1 MFTRPVLL
9 VQDIQDPIGESTAYE
24 TRKTLAG
31 ASLRSLIG
39 AGIPLGGA
47 AGIVLRHSYK
57 ILEAAQDLDRND
69 MLTEKSLTGHGVVIG
84 AGVMGAGIAA
94 LLANIG
100 WRVSLLDRVPED
112 AGTDAKSRNRLG
124 KEGLDRVLKS
134 RPPQFAI
141 AEYVA
146 RVRVGNVEDN
156 LDWLQDADWVVEAAA
171 EDPAIKK
178 QLMATLAVH
187 VNPKT
192 IISSNTSGL
201 GLAEMVAD
209 CPTDFQSR
217 FLGTHFFNPPR
228 YMKPLELIPA
238 ANTDPEIFEG
248 FVRFA
253 DRVLGKRVIRAKDTP
268 GFISTRL
275 GMFSLTKTIE
285 LAVKHDLTVEEVD
298 YLTGQLLGRPR
309 SGTFRL
315 ADVIGLDITARIADN
330 LKTALP
336 GDETYQAI
344 QIPRIMRKLIEEG
357 RVGAKS
363 GAGFYKREKSG
374 EILSLDLN
382 TGEYRPR
389 QEPKLFPRNVEAL
402 PLANRLR
409 KLWEISPEH
418 NKGWLREMLQA
429 TLGYI
434 GHITPEV
441 SDRIV
446 EVDDALIGGFG
457 WEMGP
462 FHILDALGSIE
473 WPDGEPALFDGLKN
487 AVQPRFYTNEAGQHY
502 YFDFHSGVMSP
513 LPRPADVIVLKDLK
527 KAGKVIEET
536 DSAALVDLGEGVV
549 CFEWRSKMN
558 TLNPELIAFLVKA
571 KERAEQDF
579 QALILGG
586 SGENFSAGFDLKIFA
601 EQIEAKK
608 WDEIDRDIRQFQNAL
623 QALKYASVP
632 VVSTAYGYTLGGG
645 CETMLHCD
653 GVQAAFES
661 AIGLPE
667 ANVGLIPGGGG
678 TTQILLR
685 AMVDVPPGTILER
698 SDPYP
703 FLRPAWDT
711 LRLARFS
718 SSADEARSLGYLRD
732 SDGITLH
739 PDRLLHDAKER
750 AVSLADSY
758 RPSAPA
764 QITVMGE
771 DGMARFQWE
780 MHLLRRADKITDHDV
795 RVGLGLARVL
805 TGGSL
810 VHPAEVSEQ
819 YLLNLEREV
828 FLSLAGT
835 AETLARIRHMLST
848 GKPLRN

>member
-1 MFTRPVLL
+1 
-9 VQDIQDPIGESTAYE
+9 
-24 TRKTLAG
+24 
-31 ASLRSLIG
+31 
-39 AGIPLGGA
+39 
-47 AGIVLRHSYK
+47 
-57 ILEAAQDLDRND
+57 

-100 WRVSLLDRVPED
+100 WRVSLLDRVPEN
-112 AGTDAKSRNRLG
+112 AGSDAKSRNRLAQ
-124 KEGLDRVLKS
+124 EGLDRILKA
-134 RPPQFAI
+134 RPPQFAVP
-141 AEYVA
+141 EYAA
-146 RVRVGNVEDN
+146 RVRVGNIEDN

-171 EDPAIKK
+171 EDPSVKK
-178 QLMATLAVH
+178 QLMATLAEH
-187 VNPKT
+187 VGPET

-209 CPTDFQSR
+209 CPTDFQDR

-238 ANTDPEIFEG
+238 ANTNTEIFEG
-248 FVRFA
+248 FVRFS

-285 LAVKHDLTVEEVD
+285 LAVAHGLTVEEVD
-298 YLTGQLLGRPR
+298 YLTGPLMGRPR

-330 LKTALP
+330 LKKALP
-336 GDETYQAI
+336 NDEAYQAL
-344 QIPRIMRKLIEEG
+344 QIPPIMRKLIEEG

-389 QEPKLFPRNVEAL
+389 QETQLFPREVDAL
-402 PLANRLR
+402 PLAECLR
-409 KLWEISPEH
+409 KLWELSPKH
-418 NKGWLREMLQA
+418 NRGWLREILFA

-434 GHITPEV
+434 AHITPEV

-457 WEMGP
+457 WEIGP
-462 FHILDALGSIE
+462 FHILDALGPIE
-473 WPDGEPALFDGLKN
+473 WPNGEPALFDGLKN
-487 AVQPRFYTNEAGQHY
+487 AGQHRFYANEAGRHY
-502 YFDFHSGVMSP
+502 YFDFRSGTMEM
-513 LPRPADVIVLKDLK
+513 LPRPTDVIILKDLK
-527 KAGKVIEET
+527 KAGKLIEEN
-536 DSAALVDLGEGVV
+536 DSAALIDLGDGVA
-549 CFEWRSKMN
+549 CFEWRTKMN

-571 KERAEQDF
+571 KEKAARDF
-579 QALILGG
+579 KALVLGG
-586 SGENFSAGFDLKIFA
+586 SGEHFSAGFDLKIFA
-601 EQIEAKK
+601 DQIEAQK
-608 WDEIDRDIRQFQNAL
+608 WDEIERDIKQFQNAL
-623 QALKYASVP
+623 QALKYASIP
-632 VVSTAYGYTLGGG
+632 VISTTYGYTLGGG

-653 GVQAAFES
+653 SVQAAFES

-678 TTQILLR
+678 TTQMLLR

-711 LRLARFS
+711 MRLARFS
-718 SSADEARSLGYLRD
+718 SSADEARSIGYLRD
-732 SDGITLH
+732 SDGITGH

-750 AVSLADSY
+750 AISIADSY
-758 RPSAPA
+758 RPASPR
-764 QITVMGE
+764 QVTVMGM
-771 DGMARFQWE
+771 DGMARFRWE
-780 MHLLRRADKITDHDV
+780 LHLLRRADQITDHDV
-795 RVGLGLARVL
+795 RVGEALARVL
-805 TGGSL
+805 TGGLL

-835 AETLARIRHMLST
+835 PETLARIRHMLAT